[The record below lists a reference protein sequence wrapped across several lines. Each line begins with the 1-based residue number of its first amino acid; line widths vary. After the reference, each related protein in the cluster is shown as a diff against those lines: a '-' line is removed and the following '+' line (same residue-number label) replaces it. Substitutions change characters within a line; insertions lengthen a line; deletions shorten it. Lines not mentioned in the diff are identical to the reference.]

1 MRVYIHGMGE
11 AEFEDD
17 LRVYLEG
24 LAYPNL
30 DMADV
35 EIVWVRGNPTYGSA
49 HIARNGVTE
58 HEVEEVLLEIPPQVE
73 AKRHPDHP
81 GRTIFWG
88 ETREGRGLF
97 VSCEDWS
104 KGGVRY
110 LKPITAFEP
119 DEGYEYWR
127 KQ

>member
-1 MRVYIHGMGE
+1 MAE
-11 AEFEDD
+11 PEFEDD
-17 LRVYLEG
+17 LRLYLEG

-30 DMADV
+30 EMANV
-35 EIVWVRGNPTYGSA
+35 EIVWIRGNTRYGSD
-49 HIARNGVTE
+49 HIARKGVKE
-58 HEVEEVLLEIPPQVE
+58 HEVEEVLLEVPPEVE

-104 KGGVRY
+104 EGGVRY

-119 DEGYEYWR
+119 DAGYEYWR

>member
-1 MRVYIHGMGE
+1 MDD

-17 LRVYLEG
+17 LSIYLEG
-24 LAYPNL
+24 LASPNL
-30 DMADV
+30 DMMDV
-35 EIVWVRGNPTYGSA
+35 EIVWVRGNPNYGSD
-49 HIARNGVTE
+49 HIARHGVKE
-58 HEVEEVLLEIPPQVE
+58 YEVEEALLEVPPEVE

-97 VSCEDWS
+97 ICCEDWRKS
-104 KGGVRY
+104 GVRY

-127 KQ
+127 EQ

>member
-1 MRVYIHGMGE
+1 MGD

-17 LRVYLEG
+17 LKAYLEG

-30 DMADV
+30 EMANV
-35 EIVWVRGNPTYGSA
+35 QIVWVIGNPEHGSD
-49 HIARNGVTE
+49 HIAGHGIKE
-58 HEVEEVLLEIPPQVE
+58 HEIEEVLLEVPPEVE
-73 AKRHPDHP
+73 AKKHPDSP

-97 VSCEDWS
+97 VSCEDWTES
-104 KGGVRY
+104 GVRY